1 MDYFQIILLGI
12 IQGLTE
18 FFPVSSSGHLILVP
32 RLFGFEDQGLAV
44 DAILH
49 LGTLLA
55 IIIYF
60 RKDLLR
66 LLFALFNRG
75 NDPEY
80 HNLAWYI
87 GWASF
92 PAGIIGLLM
101 GDMIEQ
107 HLRNPTFVAWNL
119 IFWSFVFLAA
129 QRYSAVQVSTESDV
143 SRMTLGQ
150 VFFIGCAQAI
160 ALLPGTS
167 RSGITIT
174 GGLFTKLS
182 PTAAVRFSFL
192 LGAPIILAAGAKKML
207 DYISDPEL
215 MTQLSISQLGVG
227 LLVSF
232 AVGYLAIKL
241 LLGIVSRLGLMPFI
255 IYRVL
260 LAISIL
266 IFL

>member
-80 HNLAWYI
+80 HKLAWYI

-119 IFWSFVFLAA
+119 IF
-129 QRYSAVQVSTESDV
+129 
-143 SRMTLGQ
+143 
-150 VFFIGCAQAI
+150 
-160 ALLPGTS
+160 
-167 RSGITIT
+167 
-174 GGLFTKLS
+174 
-182 PTAAVRFSFL
+182 
-192 LGAPIILAAGAKKML
+192 
-207 DYISDPEL
+207 
-215 MTQLSISQLGVG
+215 
-227 LLVSF
+227 
-232 AVGYLAIKL
+232 
-241 LLGIVSRLGLMPFI
+241 
-255 IYRVL
+255 
-260 LAISIL
+260 
-266 IFL
+266 